1 MKELQREVWD
11 KTYRYGEETIEET
24 WNRVAKALASI
35 EPKDREKWE
44 QRFFNNLQDF
54 RCTLGGRILSNVGT
68 HFSGN
73 SLLNCFV
80 LGRRNSRKGKE
91 EKEFLTSAN
100 PDSIAGI
107 YGDLAEQAL
116 TLKSEGGW
124 GTNFSH
130 LRPRGTVIKG
140 IGAET
145 PGAVAFMELFDKSS
159 EKITSGSGIERK
171 HSRSKKKI
179 RKGAMMGILEIWHPD
194 IIEFIKAK
202 QVQGRLS
209 KFNISV
215 GVTDGFM
222 KAVEEDAKWD
232 LIFPDV
238 NFEKYDKEWD
248 GNIRRWKA
256 NGYPVVTYEQKSARD
271 IWELIMESTYNRNEP
286 GIFFIDTAND
296 MNNLHYCEDIIA
308 TNPCIAGD
316 SLIAVADGRNAVS
329 IQQLAEEGKD
339 VLVYSVNTETG
350 KTEIKMGKNPR
361 KTKINAKMV
370 QVFLDDGTSV
380 KVTPDHR
387 FLTKDLTYVEAQD
400 LLPNTSLF
408 PFNSFETKNG
418 YRNICNVGEKMKT
431 GFRNRRQ
438 YRIISEYYG
447 LEVDGSHQDIHHRDF
462 NNKNDNIDNLVVLER
477 SEHQKLHSEKIKGLN
492 NPYHKMTQE
501 WKHNFA
507 SHPGETNGRY
517 IPVTNDQLIEFGK
530 KVLLKRGKLTKRI
543 WAEEAKEKGY
553 PQYLT
558 NKFRFKNFST
568 FKSLVEEN
576 HKVLKVEIIENQD
589 VYNITVDDNHNYFIL
604 TSGDEQFVE
613 SSGIC
618 VKNCGEI
625 PLPDGGVCLLG
636 SINLVHFIDEQED
649 GKFDWDWVKL
659 KEAVEAQVRMMDNVC
674 DLSYT
679 PIPIQKQ
686 NLLEKRRLGM
696 GVLGYASALAM
707 MKTAFNSEE
716 ALFMTEELMQFITNN
731 AYQTSALL
739 AAEKGT
745 FPLYN
750 EKEFLA
756 SRFVQEN
763 LWPETIEL
771 IKKHGMRNSHL
782 LAIAPTGNTSIY
794 AGIVSGGLEPV
805 FSWEYDRWVIQE
817 QAPIGMQVPKWWEGD
832 FHETKHFKMGK
843 MGDEDVLVGQGQWSD
858 YMIDT
863 NRGLVKKNTVRDYA
877 LEYMLEKPEV
887 YGDPSKTHWMT
898 SAFDLSV
905 QDHLDSMKI
914 FAKYIDQAISKTIN
928 VPSDYSYD
936 DFKKIYM
943 EAWKSKIKGITTYR
957 AGTMTAVLTAKEE
970 KEKETFNGEEI
981 IKESIKL
988 PDNYSAR
995 GTILRAEGK
1004 KWYIHTNFFPDSDR
1018 PFALFVSTNT
1028 HEPTVV
1034 VNNTIEL
1041 LEKLAR
1047 SKGIPDQWIEETL
1060 KKSKQQS
1067 GAIKIARMLSLCL
1080 RHGIL
1085 MRNIVQAL
1093 DQVEDAGVTTF
1104 VFAIKKYIAS
1114 FIRDGEPAN
1123 GQCPDCNSTNLAF
1136 REGCKLCNDCGW
1148 TACA

>member
-1 MKELQREVWD
+1 MMKELQREVWD
-11 KTYRYGEETIEET
+11 KTYRYQNESIEET
-24 WNRVAKALASI
+24 WKRVASALASI
-35 EPKDREKWE
+35 EKDSKKWE
-44 QRFFNNLQDF
+44 EKFYNNLKDF

-80 LGRRNSRKGKE
+80 LGRRNSRKDK
-91 EKEFLTSAN
+91 KHNEFLTGAS

-130 LRPRGTVIKG
+130 LRPRGTQIKG

-145 PGAVAFMELFDKSS
+145 PGAVAFMELYDKSS

-171 HSRSKKKI
+171 HSNSKKKI

-194 IIEFIKAK
+194 ILEFIKAK
-202 QVQGRLS
+202 QIQGRLS

-215 GVTDGFM
+215 GVTDDFM
-222 KAVEEDAKWD
+222 NAVKNNDTWN
-232 LIFPDV
+232 LIFPDTAY
-238 NFEKYDKEWD
+238 EKYESEWD

-256 NGYPVVTYEQKSARD
+256 KGYPVIVYEQKQARD
-271 IWELIMESTYNRNEP
+271 IWEMIMESTYNRNEP
-286 GIFFIDTAND
+286 GIFFIDTANNL
-296 MNNLHYCEDIIA
+296 NNLHYCEDIIA
-308 TNPCIAGD
+308 TNP
-316 SLIAVADGRNAVS
+316 
-329 IQQLAEEGKD
+329 
-339 VLVYSVNTETG
+339 
-350 KTEIKMGKNPR
+350 
-361 KTKINAKMV
+361 
-370 QVFLDDGTSV
+370 
-380 KVTPDHR
+380 
-387 FLTKDLTYVEAQD
+387 
-400 LLPNTSLF
+400 
-408 PFNSFETKNG
+408 
-418 YRNICNVGEKMKT
+418 
-431 GFRNRRQ
+431 
-438 YRIISEYYG
+438 
-447 LEVDGSHQDIHHRDF
+447 
-462 NNKNDNIDNLVVLER
+462 
-477 SEHQKLHSEKIKGLN
+477 
-492 NPYHKMTQE
+492 
-501 WKHNFA
+501 
-507 SHPGETNGRY
+507 
-517 IPVTNDQLIEFGK
+517 
-530 KVLLKRGKLTKRI
+530 
-543 WAEEAKEKGY
+543 
-553 PQYLT
+553 
-558 NKFRFKNFST
+558 
-568 FKSLVEEN
+568 
-576 HKVLKVEIIENQD
+576 
-589 VYNITVDDNHNYFIL
+589 
-604 TSGDEQFVE
+604 
-613 SSGIC
+613 
-618 VKNCGEI
+618 CGEI

-636 SINLVHFIDEQED
+636 SINLVHFIKNNEDETV
-649 GKFDWDWVKL
+649 DWDWDAL
-659 KEAVEAQVRMMDNVC
+659 KEAVHNQIRMMDNVC
-674 DLSYT
+674 DITYT
-679 PIPIQKQ
+679 PVPVQKE
-686 NLLEKRRLGM
+686 NLLNKRRLGM

-707 MKTAFNSEE
+707 MKIPFNSEE
-716 ALFMTEELMQFITNN
+716 ALFMTEELMQFIVNY
-731 AYQTSALL
+731 AYQASALI
-739 AAEKGT
+739 AKEKGS
-745 FPLYN
+745 FPLFD
-750 EKEFLA
+750 KDKFLE
-756 SRFVQEN
+756 SKFVKTA
-763 LWPETIEL
+763 LWEETVDL
-771 IKKHGMRNSHL
+771 IKKNGIRNSHL
-782 LAIAPTGNTSIY
+782 LAVAPTGNTSIY

-817 QAPIGMQVPKWWEGD
+817 SSPNGMNVPRYWEGE
-832 FHETKHFKMGK
+832 FSETEHFKLGK
-843 MGDEDVLVGQGQWSD
+843 MGDEDVLIGQDEWSD

-863 NRGLVKKNTVRDYA
+863 NRGLIKKNTVRDFA
-877 LEYMLEKPEV
+877 LEYMLERPEEFDE
-887 YGDPSKTHWMT
+887 DPKTGHWMT
-898 SAFDLSV
+898 SAFDLTV
-905 QDHLDSMKI
+905 QDHIDSMKI

-928 VPSDYSYD
+928 VPADYEYE

-943 EAWKSKIKGITTYR
+943 QAWEAGIKGITTYR

-988 PDNYSAR
+988 PDNYSAK

-1004 KWYIHTNFFPDSDR
+1004 KWYVHTNFFPDSDR

-1047 SKGIPDQWIEETL
+1047 SKGIPDQWVEETL

-1085 MRNIVQAL
+1085 MRNIVQTL